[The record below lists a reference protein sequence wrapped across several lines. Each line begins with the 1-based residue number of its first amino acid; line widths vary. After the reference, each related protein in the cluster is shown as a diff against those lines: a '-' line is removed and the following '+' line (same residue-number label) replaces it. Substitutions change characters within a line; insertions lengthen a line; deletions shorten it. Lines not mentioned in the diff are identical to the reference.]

1 MLELA
6 LRLRIGLAKR
16 LNASWTSAGV
26 QGFGF
31 WRFLRSGFG
40 GVRALGDALTA
51 FFAGFFGTDGT
62 LDFLPLEERM
72 ILAMIGIY

>member
-1 MLELA
+1 LA
-6 LRLRIGLAKR
+6 LRNR

-31 WRFLRSGFG
+31 ADFFAGLG
-40 GVRALGDALTA
+40 GALAT

-62 LDFLPLEERM
+62 PTFLAREELM
-72 ILAMIGIY
+72 ILAMIEVY